1 MTKKTIQ
8 LFVKLI
14 VVAVIL
20 FVFSFVVVMP
30 QYGGNYQA
38 SMVDKISRLQSIE
51 GPKIVLLGNSNLAF
65 GMNSERLSQLTGMP
79 VVNMGLHGGVGNAF
93 NESVAKLNVCD
104 GDIYIIVHDN
114 WSDNDTIKN
123 PELAWITIENH
134 FNMWRFIRWKDIP
147 DMALAYPTYLKK
159 CIGMWSNGTGNRDT
173 EPIYSRS
180 QYNEYGDNIYPR
192 PASTEDLELAA
203 YVAVPTISDAY
214 VNRVNELNAYV
225 SERGATLLVAAYPI
239 AWHEDAPPK
248 EEYARFEE
256 ELKERLDCQVISD
269 YTQYCFEPKYFFNTY
284 LHLTDE
290 GAKMRTELLI
300 QDLKKYLEESG
311 KQ

>member
-1 MTKKTIQ
+1 MKKRIVF
-8 LFVKLI
+8 FVKLFAMALL
-14 VVAVIL
+14 VV
-20 FVFSFVVVMP
+20 VFCLWVVMP
-30 QYGGNYQA
+30 QYTYNNQA
-38 SMVDKISRLQSIE
+38 AMVDKVNRLENLE
-51 GPKIVLLGNSNLAF
+51 GPKITLVGNSNLAF
-65 GMNSERLSQLTGMP
+65 GIKSELLEQEMGMP
-79 VVNMGLHGGVGNAF
+79 VANMGLHGGVGNVF
-93 NESVAKLNVCD
+93 NEQAAKINVQK
-104 GDIYIIVHDN
+104 GDLIILSPSSFN
-114 WSDNDTIKN
+114 DNDRIKN

>member
-1 MTKKTIQ
+1 MKKKIA
-8 LFVKLI
+8 FWVKLL
-14 VVAVIL
+14 VMALLVG
-20 FVFSFVVVMP
+20 VFCFCIVMP
-30 QYGGNYQA
+30 QYTYNNQA
-38 SMVDKISRLQSIE
+38 AMVDKVKRLESLN
-51 GPKIVLLGNSNLAF
+51 GPKITLVGNSNLAF
-65 GMNSERLSQLTGMP
+65 GIQSELLEQEMGMP
-79 VVNMGLHGGVGNAF
+79 VTNMGLHGGVGNVF
-93 NESVAKLNVCD
+93 NEQAAKINID
-104 GDIYIIVHDN
+104 EGDLIILSPSSFN
-114 WSDNDTIKN
+114 DNDRIKN

-134 FNMWRFIRWKDIP
+134 LNMWRFIRFKDIP
-147 DMALAYPTYLKK
+147 DMAMAYPTYLKK
-159 CIGMWSNGTGNRDT
+159 CIGMWSNGTGNLDT

-192 PASTEDLELAA
+192 PESTEDLELEA

-214 VNRVNELNAYV
+214 VKRVNELNAYV

-239 AWHEDAPPK
+239 AWHDTAPSK
-248 EEYARFEE
+248 EEYAAFEQ
-256 ELKERLDCQVISD
+256 ELRERLDCQVISD

-311 KQ
+311 K